1 MTALVHPPFL
11 CIPNISEGRRVEVL
25 RACARAVAGAGARL
39 LDASRDAAHHR
50 AVLTFA
56 GDRDS
61 VLAAVVALFEQALP
75 AIDLRLHAGVHP
87 RIGAVDVVPVV
98 PIGAARMGDCVAL
111 ARAIGAEV
119 ARRFAVPVYLYE
131 EAATQPSRRR
141 LEDVRRGQFEGLAD
155 KMRDPAWAPDYGPG
169 QPHPSA
175 GASAI
180 GARRPLVAFNV
191 TLATNRLDVARAVA
205 RAVRERTGG
214 LPFVKALGVPLVDRG
229 CVQVTMNLTNVEQ
242 TSLARAFER
251 VREEA
256 ARRGVA
262 VRGSEIIGLVPT
274 SALPPGGATALQ
286 LERFSP
292 RSVLEER
299 LAGPDVDPDE
309 LT

>member
-1 MTALVHPPFL
+1 M
-11 CIPNISEGRRVEVL
+11 
-25 RACARAVAGAGARL
+25 
-39 LDASRDAAHHR
+39 
-50 AVLTFA
+50 
-56 GDRDS
+56 
-61 VLAAVVALFEQALP
+61 
-75 AIDLRLHAGVHP
+75 
-87 RIGAVDVVPVV
+87 
-98 PIGAARMGDCVAL
+98 
-111 ARAIGAEV
+111 
-119 ARRFAVPVYLYE
+119 
-131 EAATQPSRRR
+131 
-141 LEDVRRGQFEGLAD
+141 RRGQFEGLAD

-169 QPHPSA
+169 QPHQSA

-191 TLATNRLDVARAVA
+191 TLATNRLDVAKAVA